1 MYPQKIK
8 TLREKMI
15 ISQEELATILGTN
28 KVTISRWENAKFE
41 PNYKYK
47 KLLNELFIEY
57 EIIGDQYD
65 IWLWTG

>member
-65 IWLWTG
+65 I